1 MGKTLVSKASWTHS
15 NFDEWHHVTVWRQ
28 QMWSVAA
35 FELCST
41 LWWSWT
47 WNPSLILLWT
57 LPHCTLWPVG
67 AYTQSCLLELQ
78 WIWNWVSVVLRLSIG
93 HCLISCS
100 GCEEFY
106 LCWCLCHQCLFSV
119 EGVSLSRAGQR
130 RGCVCLIL
138 VVIHGFCMFVQ
149 QVLCITFTSF
159 TSN

>member
-1 MGKTLVSKASWTHS
+1 LLLPSAFVRLSWKGNFNLWLFTMVRMSRCAASLEVILRIWGKNLVSKASWTRS
-15 NFDEWHHVTVWRQ
+15 NFHEWHHVTVWRQ

-67 AYTQSCLLELQ
+67 AYTQSCLIELQ
-78 WIWNWVSVVLRLSIG
+78 WIWNWISVVLRLPIG
-93 HCLISCS
+93 HCVISCS

-106 LCWCLCHQCLFSV
+106 LCWCYVISAYFLLSV
-119 EGVSLSRAGQR
+119 P
-130 RGCVCLIL
+130 
-138 VVIHGFCMFVQ
+138 F
-149 QVLCITFTSF
+149 
-159 TSN
+159 

>member
-1 MGKTLVSKASWTHS
+1 MNMA

-41 LWWSWT
+41 LWWSWI

-67 AYTQSCLLELQ
+67 AYTQSCLFELQ
-78 WIWNWVSVVLRLSIG
+78 WIWNWVSVVLRLPIG
-93 HCLISCS
+93 HCVISCS

-119 EGVSLSRAGQR
+119 ECDSLSRAGQR
-130 RGCVCLIL
+130 RGCVCYSCSNSWLLHVCSTGSLYHFHIL
-138 VVIHGFCMFVQ
+138 YFQ
-149 QVLCITFTSF
+149 LNQVCLLQM
-159 TSN
+159 